1 MISPS
6 DILRAKILIVD
17 DRRVNILLLERM
29 LTSAGYD
36 SITSTTEPGD
46 VCQLHRDNHYDLIL
60 LDLVMPVVDGFQVM
74 EGLKEIEADGY
85 LPVLVVTANAAD
97 KLRALECGAKDFI
110 SKPFDLT
117 EVLMRVRNLL
127 EVRLAYEASRSLG
140 KALESL
146 AVRDPL
152 TGLVNRR
159 LLAERISMAVIHA
172 RRNSSAMAV
181 VYLDLDGFKAINDTL
196 GHGAGDAL
204 LKMVAARLVAT
215 VREEDTVAR
224 LGGDE
229 FILVLSYPSSTN
241 GAGKVASKV
250 IAALSPPYRI
260 EGHTVR
266 ITASAGIAVYPGHG
280 EDADTLMKSADLALY
295 EAKRAGKNGYRVA

>member
-6 DILRAKILIVD
+6 DILHAKVLIVD

-29 LTSAGYD
+29 LRGAGYD
-36 SITSTTEPGD
+36 SITSTTAPGD

-60 LDLVMPVVDGFQVM
+60 LDLVMPVLDGFQVM

-85 LPVLVVTANAAD
+85 LPVLVVTANVAH
-97 KLRALECGAKDFI
+97 KLRALACGAKDFI

-117 EVLMRVRNLL
+117 EVLMRVRNML
-127 EVRLAYEASRSLG
+127 EVRLVYEATRNHG
-140 KALESL
+140 KTLESL
-146 AVRDPL
+146 ALKDPL

-159 LLAERISMAVIHA
+159 LLTERISMAVVHA
-172 RRNSSAMAV
+172 RRNSSMMAV
-181 VYLDLDGFKAINDTL
+181 VYLDLDGFREINNTL
-196 GHGAGDAL
+196 GHSAGDAL
-204 LKMVAARLVAT
+204 LRMVADRLVAT

-241 GAGKVASKV
+241 GAAKVAAKV
-250 IAALSPPYRI
+250 IAALSKPYQV
-260 EGHTVR
+260 EGHAVT
-266 ITASAGIAVYPGHG
+266 ITASAGIGIYPGHG
-280 EDADTLMKSADLALY
+280 ANASELLKSADVALY
-295 EAKRAGKNGYRVA
+295 EAKRTGKNGYRVA